1 MTFVDVVTAIMS
13 AYIAGFLGGATLGWF
28 VSVLF
33 SVLK

>member
-1 MTFVDVVTAIMS
+1 MTLPEIVSAFVA
-13 AYIAGFLGGATLGWF
+13 AYIAGFLGGAGLGWF